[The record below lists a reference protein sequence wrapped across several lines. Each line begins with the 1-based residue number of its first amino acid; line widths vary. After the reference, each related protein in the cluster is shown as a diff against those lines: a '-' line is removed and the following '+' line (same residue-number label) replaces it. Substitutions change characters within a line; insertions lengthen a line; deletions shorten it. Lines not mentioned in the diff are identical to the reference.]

1 MGLTVPSLLGT
12 ARRRCPKA
20 GTSPPPSRQ
29 AHLAYPSPLPVIME
43 RTQREWGGRRFAPA
57 NDGSSHA
64 FRPEGPPQWRLRSRK
79 RGAVVLVS
87 PSLLRRDEGVIMMT
101 AGSMAGDKASAAT
114 DGGGTLITE
123 ELSRHPARGTQGAS
137 AVY

>member
-1 MGLTVPSLLGT
+1 
-12 ARRRCPKA
+12 
-20 GTSPPPSRQ
+20 
-29 AHLAYPSPLPVIME
+29 ME
-43 RTQREWGGRRFAPA
+43 RTSREWGGRRFAPA

-101 AGSMAGDKASAAT
+101 AGSM
-114 DGGGTLITE
+114 GG
-123 ELSRHPARGTQGAS
+123 
-137 AVY
+137 